1 MLWAVLGYS
10 YGEATLHG
18 DGREGVR
25 PWTGY
30 RVITGLT
37 YGDNNTHTRTYRQF
51 WVSLIL
57 ALPAELDLWPPKSNQ
72 FVLEPKRVLVPKWK
86 NICHSS
92 WHLWHLY
99 SQEFGRVPSSLLKK
113 MQKTDSFL
121 LCMCIK
127 LGILLKSKCYR
138 ILNSQQW
145 SLQGRG
151 FFMDYVYLQYKWKCC
166 CHGKNSKSPHP
177 RSLTRKASQC
187 AFAAETW
194 HLSGKKG
201 SISLVCVGINVLL
214 MVDKWWGKKKKK
226 KAGKRFACWHSEEK
240 WGYNF
245 SYSLPSETNLET
257 VLLRKMAASVV

>member
-99 SQEFGRVPSSLLKK
+99 SQEVGRVPSSLLKK

-151 FFMDYVYLQYKWKCC
+151 FSWIMCTY
-166 CHGKNSKSPHP
+166 
-177 RSLTRKASQC
+177 
-187 AFAAETW
+187 
-194 HLSGKKG
+194 
-201 SISLVCVGINVLL
+201 SISESVAVMAKTL
-214 MVDKWWGKKKKK
+214 
-226 KAGKRFACWHSEEK
+226 KAPIPDH
-240 WGYNF
+240 
-245 SYSLPSETNLET
+245 
-257 VLLRKMAASVV
+257 